1 VTDGAEQITLKKG
14 VGLVDI
20 VSIGLGTAVGV
31 SIFSIIAPTTLLA
44 GPGMLVAMAVA
55 MAPMFVFAVVYAF
68 MGAAVP
74 VSGASYEWARRF
86 IHPFAGYIV
95 SWLRIGSSTAAM
107 VVLTMVLVSY
117 LGMAVDLPLKPSM
130 LAIFTIVFVANI
142 LGVSVAA
149 KGQTAMLF
157 VLLATCGVFVAIC
170 APQAEPSNFTPLLS
184 KGWEGV
190 AAAVPLMISLFLG
203 IESATEVGG
212 EIKNPGKNIPLGIAI
227 SVVLT
232 AVFYFAVATSALG
245 VLGEEKLGASTAPLL
260 DAAVAAGG
268 GIGKPLIIAS
278 AFVAIGSSI
287 NATFM
292 IFTRF
297 VYAMGKSGALPAV
310 FGRVHSRFQTPHIA
324 CCLAYGLCC
333 LGLLLPSNLVF
344 LFLAVNIPT
353 LLKYGVASLS
363 TVFMLKREPALAN
376 ASPFRPPLGLV
387 YVLSCLGVACAVALL
402 ALGVSADWRPY
413 AVLGGWAVLGVIV
426 YAVRRPSRA

>member
-1 VTDGAEQITLKKG
+1 MTDGAEQITLKKG

-353 LLKYGVASLS
+353 LLKYG
-363 TVFMLKREPALAN
+363 
-376 ASPFRPPLGLV
+376 
-387 YVLSCLGVACAVALL
+387 
-402 ALGVSADWRPY
+402 
-413 AVLGGWAVLGVIV
+413 
-426 YAVRRPSRA
+426 

>member
-1 VTDGAEQITLKKG
+1 MTDGAEQITLKKG